1 MRIYDIIEKKRNN
14 KVLTKEEINYFV
26 NGYVNKEIPDYQM
39 SALLMAIYFNGMND
53 KELAYLTD
61 SMANSGDLVDLT
73 RINGITVDKHST
85 GGVGDK
91 TTLVICPI
99 VASLGCSVAK
109 MSGRGLGH
117 TGGTIDKLES
127 IPGFKVELSQD
138 DFFKQVN
145 DINIAV
151 ISQSG
156 NITPADK
163 KMYALR
169 DTTATIESIPLIAS
183 SIMSKKI
190 AAGAKCILLDVKTG
204 SGAFMKS
211 IAESKKLASKMVN
224 IGNNLGRNTM
234 AIITNMDVPLG
245 NNIGNS
251 LEVME
256 AIDTLKGKGPKDFRE
271 LCIELA
277 TNMLVLATKKS
288 YNSCKRK
295 VTDAL
300 ESGKALNKFK
310 ELVSAQGG
318 NPLVVDNYDL
328 FGKTDYA
335 VEIKAKESGYIKG
348 MDTSLIGK
356 VSGLLGAGRA
366 TKEDT
371 ICYQAGIVVNKNSGF
386 YDCESFSSGTIDQAY
401 LALRIAISEFISS
414 DNNVPLILDDAF
426 IQYDDKRLEKV
437 IKFFEEYA
445 NSQKERQVIV
455 FTCHKNVSELAK
467 KNGAHVI
474 S

>member
-14 KVLTKEEINYFV
+14 KKLNKDEIKYFV
-26 NGYVNKEIPDYQM
+26 NGYVNKQIPDYQM
-39 SALLMAIYFNGMND
+39 SALLMAIYFNGMD
-53 KELAYLTD
+53 DEELANLTNE
-61 SMANSGDLVDLT
+61 MANSGDIVDLT

-99 VASLGCSVAK
+99 IASLGYKVAK

-127 IPGFKVELSQD
+127 IPGFRVELDLD

-145 DINIAV
+145 DINIAI
-151 ISQSG
+151 ISQTG

-163 KMYALR
+163 KIYALR

-204 SGAFMKS
+204 SGAFMKN
-211 IAESKKLASKMVN
+211 ITESKKLATKMVN
-224 IGNNLGRNTM
+224 IGNKLGRNTM

-251 LEVME
+251 LEVIE
-256 AIDTLKGKGPKDFRE
+256 AIDTLKGMGPKDFRE

-277 TNMLVLATKKS
+277 TNMLVLATNDS
-288 YNSCKRK
+288 YNICKKK
-295 VTDAL
+295 VIASLDN
-300 ESGKALNKFK
+300 GKALDKFR
-310 ELVSAQGG
+310 ELVKAQGG
-318 NPLVVDNYDL
+318 DINIIDNYDL
-328 FGKTDYA
+328 FGKTDYTID
-335 VEIKAKESGYIKG
+335 IKAKDSGYIKE
-348 MDTSLIGK
+348 MNTAIIGK

-366 TKEDT
+366 TKEDK
-371 ICYQAGIVVNKNSGF
+371 ICYQAGIIINKKTGDHINKG
-386 YDCESFSSGTIDQAY
+386 DILATIYTNKKDIIDEATNTY
-401 LALRIAISEFISS
+401 LDSIKIS
-414 DNNVPLILDDAF
+414 
-426 IQYDDKRLEKV
+426 KTKV
-437 IKFFEEYA
+437 K
-445 NSQKERQVIV
+445 SQKLI
-455 FTCHKNVSELAK
+455 FGKIK
-467 KNGAHVI
+467 
-474 S
+474 